1 MSTLIF
7 AIVILHLLG
16 GFGYAI
22 YKIEYGSKN
31 HSNPTPKQ

>member
-1 MSTLIF
+1 MGTLIF

-22 YKIEYGSKN
+22 YKIEYGSKG
-31 HSNPTPKQ
+31 HSKTTPKQ